1 MNEVADNVSK
11 EKLQGVKGRMSTLRD
26 FGSRPRSV
34 KTDLLTHFGLL
45 IIAGASFLVLLLV
58 FYTLFSNALPAFIDF
73 GDNDTTDVWRFLT
86 GDMWRPSADVYGIL
100 PLVIG
105 TFLVSLA
112 ASVIAIPIG
121 IGCTIY
127 ISEIAHPRVR
137 GMLKPAIEILAGIP
151 SVVYGLFGLLILSP
165 YIREIFGVGSGT
177 NALNGAIMLA
187 IMMIPIMVSLSE
199 DAINAVPRSLREA
212 SFALGANR
220 WETMRSV
227 VLPAALSGIVSA
239 IILSIGRAVG
249 ETMVVL
255 MCTGNSPQMTGNILD
270 SVQAMTSAIAIDVG
284 EVAGGSL
291 HYHVLFAIGMV
302 LFIFTFLINMI
313 ADIIAARYGEAYR

>member
-1 MNEVADNVSK
+1 MAENTISDR
-11 EKLQGVKGRMSTLRD
+11 LQGLRTRFSSLRD
-26 FGSRPRSV
+26 LPGRPRSV
-34 KTDLLTHFGLL
+34 RTDIILHFALL

-58 FYTLFSNALPAFIDF
+58 FYTLFSNTLPAFIPF
-73 GDNDTTDVWRFLT
+73 GNNDTTDLWRFLT
-86 GDMWRPSADVYGIL
+86 GDIWRPSADVYGIL

-112 ASVIAIPIG
+112 ASAIAIPIG

-137 GMLKPAIEILAGIP
+137 GFLKPAIEILAGIP

-165 YIREIFGVGSGT
+165 YIRDIFGVGSGT

-255 MCTGNSPQMTGNILD
+255 MCTGNSPQITGNILD

-302 LFIFTFLINMI
+302 LFIFTLLINMV
-313 ADIIAARYGEAYR
+313 ADIIAARYAEAYR

>member
-1 MNEVADNVSK
+1 MVEQTS
-11 EKLQGVKGRMSTLRD
+11 
-26 FGSRPRSV
+26 GSRLNAVRDGLASLRALGSLPRSA
-34 KTDLLTHFGLL
+34 KTDLLTRIALL
-45 IIAGASFLVLLLV
+45 VIAGASFMVLALVL
-58 FYTLFSNALPAFIDF
+58 YTLVSNALPAFINF
-73 GDNDTTDVWRFLT
+73 GNNETTSFWRFLT
-86 GDMWRPSADVYGIL
+86 GDIWRPTSDVYGII
-100 PLVIG
+100 PLALG

-112 ASVIAIPIG
+112 ATAIAIPIG
-121 IGCTIY
+121 LGCTIY

-137 GMLKPAIEILAGIP
+137 GLLKPAIEILAGIP

-165 YIREIFGVGSGT
+165 YIRTFFGVGSGT

-187 IMMIPIMVSLSE
+187 IMMVPIMVSLSE
-199 DAINAVPRSLREA
+199 DAINSVPRSLREA
-212 SFALGANR
+212 SYALGANR

-227 VLPAALSGIVSA
+227 VLPAALSGIVAA
-239 IILSIGRAVG
+239 IMLSIGRAVG

-255 MCTGNSPQMTGNILD
+255 MCTGNSPQVTGNVLD

-302 LFIFTFLINMI
+302 LFVMTMAINLV
-313 ADIIAARYGEAYR
+313 ADLIIARYSEAYR

>member
-1 MNEVADNVSK
+1 LQSQRVKNGIGGLRGKVSA
-11 EKLQGVKGRMSTLRD
+11 LRD
-26 FGSRPRSV
+26 LRHKPRSV
-34 KTDLLTHFGLL
+34 KMDLLTHFILL
-45 IIAGASFLVLLLV
+45 IIAGISFLVLVLV
-58 FYTLFSNALPAFIDF
+58 FYTLISNALPSFINF
-73 GDNDTTDVWRFLT
+73 GNNEVTDLWNFLT
-86 GDMWRPSADVYGIL
+86 GDIWRPHSDIYGIL
-100 PLVIG
+100 PLVLG
-105 TFLVSLA
+105 TLLVSLA
-112 ASVIAIPIG
+112 ASLIAIPIG

-127 ISEIAHPRVR
+127 ISEIAHPKVR
-137 GMLKPAIEILAGIP
+137 GILKPAIEILAGIP

-165 YIREIFGVGSGT
+165 YIRDIFGVGSGT

-212 SFALGANR
+212 SYALGANR
-220 WETMRSV
+220 WETMRSI
-227 VLPAALSGIVSA
+227 VLPAALSGIVAA

-255 MCTGNSPQMTGNILD
+255 MCTGNSPQVTGNILD

-291 HYHVLFAIGMV
+291 HYHVLFAIGMI
-302 LFIFTFLINMI
+302 LFLFTLAINMI
-313 ADIIAARYGEAYR
+313 ADLIAARYSEAYR

>member
-1 MNEVADNVSK
+1 MISNGTKLNALKGKVA
-11 EKLQGVKGRMSTLRD
+11 RLRN
-26 FGSRPRSV
+26 FRSWPRSA
-34 KTDLLTHFGLL
+34 KADLLSRYALM
-45 IIAGASFLVLLLV
+45 IIAGASFLVLALV
-58 FYTLFSNALPAFIDF
+58 FYTLFSNSLPAFLNF
-73 GDNDTTDVWRFLT
+73 GNNQTTDLWSFLT
-86 GDMWRPSADVYGIL
+86 GDLWRPNSDIYGIV
-100 PLVIG
+100 PLVLG
-105 TFLVSLA
+105 TFLVSIV
-112 ASVIAIPIG
+112 ASFIAIPIG

-137 GMLKPAIEILAGIP
+137 GVLKPAIEILAGIP

-165 YIREIFGVGSGT
+165 YIRDIFGVGSGT

-187 IMMIPIMVSLSE
+187 IMMVPIMVSLSE

-212 SFALGANR
+212 SYALGANR

-227 VLPAALSGIVSA
+227 VLPAALSGIVAA

-255 MCTGNSPQMTGNILD
+255 MATGNSPQITVNILD

-302 LFIFTFLINMI
+302 LFVMTMIINLI
-313 ADIIAARYGEAYR
+313 ADLITARYSEAYR

>member
-1 MNEVADNVSK
+1 MNEVADNILK
-11 EKLQGVKGRMSTLRD
+11 EKLQGMKGRMSILRD
-26 FGSRPRSV
+26 FGSRSRSV
-34 KTDLLTHFGLL
+34 KTDLLTHLGLL
-45 IIAGASFLVLLLV
+45 IIAGASFLVLVLV
-58 FYTLFSNALPAFIDF
+58 FYTLFSNTLPAFIKF

-86 GDMWRPSADVYGIL
+86 GEMWRPSADVYGIL

-165 YIREIFGVGSGT
+165 YIRDIFGVGSGT

-313 ADIIAARYGEAYR
+313 ADIIAARYAEAYR